1 MQTKAKQKF
10 PCSQPLSVLGAGG
23 FSGNDGR
30 GGLVGMR
37 VMGWRLD
44 LMILVVFSNH
54 NDSLIL

>member
-30 GGLVGMR
+30 GGLVGMG
-37 VMGWRLD
+37 VMG
-44 LMILVVFSNH
+44 
-54 NDSLIL
+54 